1 MTAFQDSK
9 LWLVSHVHLAK
20 DALHIYV
27 ALIVFFGSMLIWRWR
42 PGQWK
47 PWLLVL
53 AAAFAGEAWDIFDT
67 ITYERK
73 VYWAANWKD
82 TGTRCSGPRRSCCW
96 RATRPFSGARPE
108 RGRPPKSIN
117 TYCLLPFD
125 KAGGT
130 G

>member
-9 LWLVSHVHLAK
+9 LWLASHLHLAK

-27 ALIVFFGSMLIWRWR
+27 ALILFFGSMLIWRWR

-53 AAAFAGEAWDIFDT
+53 AAALAGEAWDIFDT

-82 TGTRCSGPRRSCCW
+82 VWNTMFWPTAILLLARFTPIFRRS
-96 RATRPFSGARPE
+96 A
-108 RGRPPKSIN
+108 
-117 TYCLLPFD
+117 
-125 KAGGT
+125 
-130 G
+130 